1 MTQTYQPRQKNK
13 LPDFSKMSREEEA
26 EWWDTHDVTDYL
38 DEFEAVNIKFE
49 LEKPQEETVVFR
61 LNTGVKQYL
70 ERLARSKGLN
80 ISSLLRMW
88 VVSLLSVGYEGNKHE
103 VQKLLGAPD
112 VIGESSSHSWGTLL
126 PTCLF

>member
-1 MTQTYQPRQKNK
+1 M
-13 LPDFSKMSREEEA
+13 PDFKNRQEMA
-26 EWWDTHDVTDYL
+26 DWFDTHDMTDF
-38 DEFEAVNIKFE
+38 DFKPVNVKFE

-88 VVSLLSVGYEGNKHE
+88 VMEKIQTG
-103 VQKLLGAPD
+103 
-112 VIGESSSHSWGTLL
+112 HS
-126 PTCLF
+126 